1 MTTTTDRL
9 AAHYADTLTAEIQQL
24 VAALN
29 GDETALAAVLDEYGY
44 GSDDDVHTVLY
55 TALAELPLELTDD
68 ENGFELVLTVGG
80 PDARI
85 YRDQRGTHLVVR
97 WDERIERTDDSFDVL
112 VDYYR
117 G

>member
-1 MTTTTDRL
+1 MNTTTDRL
-9 AAHYADTLTAEIQQL
+9 AARYADTLTTSIQQL

-29 GDETALAAVLDEYGY
+29 GDTTALTAVLDDHGYENDPYG
-44 GSDDDVHTVLY
+44 DALHTI
-55 TALAELPLELTDD
+55 LAEYPLELTDD

-80 PDARI
+80 PDARV
-85 YRDQRGTHLVVR
+85 YRDQRGTHLIVR
-97 WDERIERTDDSFDVL
+97 WDERIERTDDSFDAL

>member
-1 MTTTTDRL
+1 MNTTTDRL
-9 AAHYADTLTAEIQQL
+9 AARYADTLTTSIQQL

-29 GDETALAAVLDEYGY
+29 GDDTALAAVLEDHGY
-44 GSDDDVHTVLY
+44 ESDPHGDALHTVL
-55 TALAELPLELTDD
+55 AEYPLDLTDD

-80 PDARI
+80 PDARV
-85 YRDQRGTHLVVR
+85 YRDQRGTHLVVS
-97 WDERIERTDDSFDVL
+97 WDERVERTDDSFDAL

>member
-1 MTTTTDRL
+1 MNTATDRL
-9 AAHYADTLTAEIQQL
+9 AARYADTLTTSIRGL
-24 VAALN
+24 IAALN
-29 GDETALAAVLDEYGY
+29 GEETALAAVLNDHGY
-44 GSDDDVHTVLY
+44 ENDPHGDALHTI
-55 TALAELPLELTDD
+55 LAEYPLGLTDD

-85 YRDQRGTHLVVR
+85 HRDHRGTHLIVR
-97 WDERIERTDDSFDVL
+97 WDERVERTDDSFDAL

>member
-1 MTTTTDRL
+1 MTTTDRL
-9 AAHYADTLTAEIQQL
+9 AARYADTLTTSIQQL

-29 GDETALAAVLDEYGY
+29 GDDAALAAVLEDHGY
-44 GSDDDVHTVLY
+44 ESDPHGDALHTVL
-55 TALAELPLELTDD
+55 AEYPLELTDD

-85 YRDQRGTHLVVR
+85 HRDHRGTHLIVR
-97 WDERIERTDDSFDVL
+97 WDERVERTDAAFDVL

>member
-1 MTTTTDRL
+1 MSTTDRL
-9 AAHYADTLTAEIQQL
+9 AARYADTLTTSIQQL

-29 GDETALAAVLDEYGY
+29 GDTAALAAVLDDHGY
-44 GSDDDVHTVLY
+44 DDDPHGDALHTVL
-55 TALAELPLELTDD
+55 AEYPLDLTDD

-85 YRDQRGTHLVVR
+85 HRDERGTHLVVN
-97 WDERIERTDDSFDVL
+97 WDEQVERTDAAFDAL

>member
-9 AAHYADTLTAEIQQL
+9 AARYADTLTASIRQL

-29 GDETALAAVLDEYGY
+29 GDDAALTAVLDDHGY
-44 GSDDDVHTVLY
+44 ENDVHGDALHTI
-55 TALAELPLELTDD
+55 LAEYPLDLTDD
-68 ENGFELVLTVGG
+68 EDGFELVLTVGG

-85 YRDQRGTHLVVR
+85 YRDHRGTHLVVS
-97 WDERIERTDDSFDVL
+97 WDEKVERTDDSFDVL